1 LKYKKFLNRVTIAF
15 VAVLLLLT
23 FFANTLMDISIPRV
37 VLAFAGSGA
46 ITTFDAAGTAST
58 TNHAHIIPVTALR
71 QDQQGYFVLYV
82 ESVPRRFGSGYYL
95 HTLRV
100 EVNRRGFTHAAIR
113 ATWGE
118 IPDTGIVI
126 NSDLPVFTG
135 SRVRIV
141 GGA

>member
-1 LKYKKFLNRVTIAF
+1 MHYKKILNRVTIVF
-15 VAVLLLLT
+15 VAALLFLT

-37 VLAFAGSGA
+37 VLDFAGSGT
-46 ITTFDAAGTAST
+46 ITVFDAAGNPAT
-58 TNHAHIIPVTALR
+58 TNHANVIPVTALR

-95 HTLRV
+95 RALRV
-100 EVNRRGFTHAAIR
+100 DVSHRGFTHAAIR

-118 IPDTGIVI
+118 MPDTGIVI
-126 NSDLPVFTG
+126 NSDLHVFVG

-141 GGA
+141 GGV